1 MRLVTQDTDQQQLSP
16 QQSSNNLT
24 FRFPRMK
31 KLTIKPFIITEG
43 SHPIKGYNLPETK
56 LKISNP
62 LHLKHI
68 PIH

>member
-16 QQSSNNLT
+16 QQSSKNVI

-43 SHPIKGYNLPETK
+43 SHPKGYNLPETK
-56 LKISNP
+56 
-62 LHLKHI
+62 
-68 PIH
+68 